1 MTWGFPALCF
11 LFDVSSIQP
20 CMPDCMLQSHTQSRE
35 GQTSSQGGCRGL
47 SGGLCCA
54 KWTVQKRKKRKRS
67 THKKLHASSSTFGRV
82 TTSQGNGTESGQ
94 KWASWVRPS
103 FLPYLS
109 RVWTQLYCVKS
120 QMNVCMGYRPPPSSS
135 FILMIPLLL
144 IMTKHFSLW
153 AAPLFIELK
162 QLPLST
168 NLKTKRKIRIK
179 RQALCCLYSAQNW
192 AALLWVQTVGLLKE
206 RGHSS
211 WRVGNMKL

>member
-20 CMPDCMLQSHTQSRE
+20 CIPDRMLQPRTQSRE

-47 SGGLCCA
+47 SGGLHRA
-54 KWTVQKRKKRKRS
+54 KWTVQKKKKRKRS
-67 THKKLHASSSTFGRV
+67 TQKKLYASSPTFGKV

-94 KWASWVRPS
+94 KWASWVRPL
-103 FLPYLS
+103 FIPHLS
-109 RVWTQLYCVKS
+109 RIWTQPCCVKS

-144 IMTKHFSLW
+144 IMTKHFSLLFLW

-179 RQALCCLYSAQNW
+179 RPALCFLYSAQNW
-192 AALLWVQTVGLLKE
+192 AALLWA
-206 RGHSS
+206 
-211 WRVGNMKL
+211 